1 MFNKESV
8 DFLRIMNKIT
18 NSMVLSFPV
27 TTGRTESADI
37 AYKFDLSKYDTDGFE
52 NSIGIYD
59 LSTFLNIF
67 NLCDEDRNV
76 EISEN
81 VITVSDKTTSVNF
94 LTSATSVLT
103 PFEYKQ
109 EQFDRSNEFPSV
121 LEMTFTAEDIRKL
134 KSASST
140 FRELDTAVISCD
152 DSVELSLTQVG
163 KFKKSSNS
171 FRIKKSETGNKQFII
186 GIALETLSKI
196 PQVDYKMSVK
206 YNEPR
211 NAYRIILTTDKI
223 EGLSLIISVKNVD

>member
-8 DFLRIMNKIT
+8 DFLKTMNKIA
-18 NSMVLSFPV
+18 NSMVLSYPV

-37 AYKFDLSKYDTDGFE
+37 AYKFDLSKYDTDGFDAP
-52 NSIGIYD
+52 IGIYD

-67 NLCDEDRNV
+67 GLCNDDRNV
-76 EISEN
+76 KITDN
-81 VITVSDKTTSVNF
+81 VITVSDNTTSVNF

-103 PFEYKQ
+103 PFEFKQ
-109 EQFDRSNEFPSV
+109 EQFDKSNSFPSV

-134 KSASST
+134 KTASST

-152 DSVELSLTQVG
+152 DTVELSLTQVG

-171 FRIKKSETGNKQFII
+171 FRIKKSETGNKQFNI

-196 PQVDYKMSVK
+196 PQVDYKLCVK

-223 EGLSLIISVKNVD
+223 EGLEMIISVKNVE